1 MTVFFL
7 MPDLHSLFMWPISIP
22 IMSMFMMFLV
32 NHHVLIDD
40 RSFMFMNDNLLM
52 NNGRGSFAYNDSG
65 SGYGMLDMHRFIRI
79 MHDYPARGVRCTV
92 GGRTAS
98 GHCCQGEYGNKYQCF
113 HGGDLVFVSVTTAY
127 EGLTERKLNEE
138 GIEILFLL
146 VLSKRQFFIWRGK
159 GIGYRL

>member
-1 MTVFFL
+1 MPAFFL
-7 MPDLHSLFMWPISIP
+7 VPDLYNLLIGSISILA
-22 IMSMFMMFLV
+22 MSVFMMFLV
-32 NHHVLIDD
+32 NYYALIDD
-40 RSFMFMNDNLLM
+40 RSFMFMNHNLLM
-52 NNGRGSFAYNDSG
+52 NNRRGGFAYDYSG
-65 SGYGMLDMHRFIRI
+65 PGNGMFNMYGFIRI
-79 MHDYPARGVRCTV
+79 MHDNPARGMRCTV

-113 HGGDLVFVSVTTAY
+113 HGGDLLIVSVTTAY

-146 VLSKRQFFIWRGK
+146 VLSKRWFFIWRGT